1 MQEPTPEEL
10 INYIAAAFTF
20 YEQIR
25 GRGYAP
31 TNKQIQA
38 MLAACGVRVTLDRI
52 QANREIIRELEQ
64 QEKSDEDTYAED

>member
-1 MQEPTPEEL
+1 MAEPTQEEL
-10 INYIAAAFTF
+10 INDIAAAFTF
-20 YEQIR
+20 YEQIK

-38 MLAACGVRVTLDRI
+38 MLAACGVRVALDRI

-64 QEKSDEDTYAED
+64 QEKSGEETFAED